1 MTAGESP
8 PFCIN
13 GSQMVPSAMV
23 ITQRLKAFQASLS
36 ITDFLKDLWDLNKLP
51 IFIQAEILTL
61 I

>member
-1 MTAGESP
+1 
-8 PFCIN
+8 
-13 GSQMVPSAMV
+13 MVPSSMV
-23 ITQRLKAFQASLS
+23 ITLRLKAFQASLS

>member
-13 GSQMVPSAMV
+13 GNQMVPSAMV
-23 ITQRLKAFQASLS
+23 ITPRLKAFQASLS